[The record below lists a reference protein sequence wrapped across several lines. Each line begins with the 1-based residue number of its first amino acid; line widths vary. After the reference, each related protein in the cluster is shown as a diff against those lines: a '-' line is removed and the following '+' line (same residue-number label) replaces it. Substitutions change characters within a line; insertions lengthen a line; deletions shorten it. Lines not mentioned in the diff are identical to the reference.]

1 MRKKILLFLFALLIF
16 TGCEKEECV
25 KRNLD
30 QKMYLSADALIKF
43 DYKEEYDFCKKGDKK
58 YTKNNNITV
67 TDFELVN
74 SKAKE
79 VFKDINFKGK
89 SLEDSL
95 KLVSNTLD
103 SKSVNIDTI
112 DIYNT
117 SKNDY
122 SNYLMFN
129 VNNNYVDKKDIDG
142 MMKKDMPLKVFSN
155 QVVTGME
162 YYYEYYNFMNE
173 SEVLIYTDGACYGE
187 CDTSNTYKY
196 TAEYDFKNNKMIIYI
211 LNNGY
216 KSIYEYN
223 FADDSFTYIGYEN
236 I

>member
-1 MRKKILLFLFALLIF
+1 MRKKFLLLLFALLLF

-25 KRNLD
+25 KRDID

-43 DYKEEYDFCKKGDKK
+43 DYKEEYDYCKKGDKK
-58 YTKNNNITV
+58 YTKNNNVTV
-67 TDFELVN
+67 TNYELVN
-74 SKAKE
+74 GKAKE
-79 VFKDINFKGK
+79 VFEGIDFKGK

-95 KLVSNTLD
+95 KLVSKTLD
-103 SKSVNIDTI
+103 SKEINIDSI

-122 SNYLMFN
+122 SNYLMYD
-129 VNNNYVDKKDIDG
+129 VNNNYVDKKDIDSK
-142 MMKKDMPLKVFSN
+142 MKKDMPLKTFSN
-155 QVVTGME
+155 QVITGME

-196 TAEYDFKNNKMIIYI
+196 TSEYDFKNNKMIINI
-211 LNNGY
+211 FKDAY
-216 KSIYEYN
+216 KIIYEYN
-223 FADDSFTYIGYEN
+223 FSDDSFNYIGYEN
-236 I
+236 L